1 MTEYKNFNRQRKLK
15 QFFTGILFLVIIIG
29 GWKYPLLGY
38 FIPLCMLL
46 GIGMALFK
54 GRKWCDWYCPRGS
67 FFDSMIRPISPKKE
81 IPSFFKGLPLRIG
94 MLSFLMLMMTIQIIT
109 RWPDPHKIGMFF
121 VMLLTVTTILGIILA
136 LIFHQR
142 TWCYFCPIGSMAN
155 WVGKTKYPL
164 KINSQA
170 CTECELCYKI
180 CPVQVAPFK
189 FSRQSGIPQNV
200 GKTMDL
206 EIVRDGDCLKCN
218 LCVLACPKKA
228 LNLGG
233 SKK

>member
-1 MTEYKNFNRQRKLK
+1 MAEYKVIKRKRSLK
-15 QFFTGILFLVIIIG
+15 QIFMAMIFLLVLVE
-29 GWKYPLLGY
+29 GWYYSLLGY
-38 FIPLCMLL
+38 FIPICMLL
-46 GIGMALFK
+46 GIGIGFFK

-67 FFDSMIRPISPKKE
+67 FFDSMIRPISPKKR
-81 IPSFFKGLPLRIG
+81 IPHFFKGLPLRIG
-94 MLSFLMLMMTIQIIT
+94 MLSFLMLMMILQTIK
-109 RWPDPHKIGMFF
+109 RWPDPYKIGMFF
-121 VMLLTVTTILGIILA
+121 VILLTVTTVIGIILA

-155 WVGKTKYPL
+155 WAGRAKYPL

-170 CTECELCYKI
+170 CTECGLCYKV

-189 FSRQSGIPQNV
+189 F
-200 GKTMDL
+200 KTTDL

-218 LCVLACPKKA
+218 LCVSACPKKA

-233 SKK
+233 REK